1 MLRCV
6 SIALVAAFTCAGQT
20 AASAAFAT
28 NAELE
33 RRLKGVVAPSS
44 GIYGISVRHVEKH
57 EGAALNG
64 NERFQ
69 MASVFKIPILVEL
82 FHQVAGGKISLDERV
97 EWKDPERYFG
107 SGVLHAL
114 RPGLQPT
121 IHDLA
126 TLMIVLSD
134 NAATDMLGTRLGFA
148 NITAQ
153 LRALGLAKTSV
164 DMGTRDLILQCLGL
178 RGEKY
183 ESLTTRT
190 LSTVSADL
198 TNDTARQNQKLFL
211 EECPNC
217 TTPNEMALLLEK
229 LLTGKAGTP
238 ETTRD
243 MLEILSNQEFNQR
256 LPRFL
261 PAGVRV
267 EHKTGTLNSP
277 VWVVNDA
284 GIVHLPNGSHVI
296 VSVFSHGQNTALS
309 SREQKAAMA
318 DAEQKIGEIGG
329 VVYDFFTGGN

>member
-1 MLRCV
+1 MRRFA
-6 SIALVAAFTCAGQT
+6 SIGLLAALTCAAQT
-20 AASAAFAT
+20 AP
-28 NAELE
+28 NPELE
-33 RRLKGVVAPSS
+33 RRLKAIVAPSS
-44 GIYGISVRHVEKH
+44 GVFGISVRHVEKH
-57 EGAALNG
+57 EGASING
-64 NERFQ
+64 SERFQ
-69 MASVFKIPILVEL
+69 MASVFKIPILIEL
-82 FHQVAGGKISLDERV
+82 FHQVAEGKLSLDERV

-114 RPGLQPT
+114 RPGLEPT

-134 NAATDMLGTRLGFA
+134 NAATDILGHRLGFA

-183 ESLTTRT
+183 ESLTTGT
-190 LSTVSADL
+190 LSTVAADL
-198 TNDTARQNQKLFL
+198 TSETARRNQKLFL

-229 LLTGKAGTP
+229 LLTGKAGASAATH
-238 ETTRD
+238 D
-243 MLEILSNQEFNQR
+243 MLEILSKQEFNQR

-261 PAGVRV
+261 PTGVRV

-277 VWVVNDA
+277 EWVVNDA

-296 VSVFSHGQNTALS
+296 VSVFSHGQNTPLS
-309 SREQKAAMA
+309 PREQKAAMA
-318 DAEQKIGEIGG
+318 DAEQKIGEIGSL
-329 VVYDFFTGGN
+329 VYDFFTSAAN